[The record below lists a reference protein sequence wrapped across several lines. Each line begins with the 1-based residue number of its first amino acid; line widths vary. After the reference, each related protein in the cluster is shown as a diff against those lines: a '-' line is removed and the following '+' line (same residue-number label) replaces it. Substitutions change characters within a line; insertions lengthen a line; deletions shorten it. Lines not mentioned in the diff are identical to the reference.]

1 MVVHHQ
7 KWNARARCSSQIAT
21 NLWLLELRW
30 AALLNWSHLWQQSRP
45 TLVGLVLGDGAL
57 KRALQRWQGWGR
69 HWEVGP
75 LYLSDRSDH
84 PIPSCFLEPLLATL
98 ETVEYEVAL
107 VQQGF
112 ENMGPGGSG
121 RSLGWVEHWELR
133 GVGGSWLENV
143 TFAGGFSKICGK
155 NLIYYIIEHLHPLNT
170 QIISIKNQL
179 LSNDEN
185 VVCFAN

>member
-1 MVVHHQ
+1 MAVHYL
-7 KWNARARCSSQIAT
+7 KWNAYAKCSSQIAI
-21 NLWLLELRW
+21 NLWLSELRL
-30 AALLNWSHLWQQSRP
+30 AAQLNWSHLWQQSRP
-45 TLVGLVLGDGAL
+45 TLVDLVLGAAAL
-57 KRALQRWQGWGR
+57 RVALQGRQGWGCHR
-69 HWEVGP
+69 DVGP
-75 LYLSDRSDH
+75 LHLSDRSYH
-84 PIPSCFLEPLLATL
+84 PIPNCFPKPLPATK

-133 GVGGSWLENV
+133 GVRGSWLENV